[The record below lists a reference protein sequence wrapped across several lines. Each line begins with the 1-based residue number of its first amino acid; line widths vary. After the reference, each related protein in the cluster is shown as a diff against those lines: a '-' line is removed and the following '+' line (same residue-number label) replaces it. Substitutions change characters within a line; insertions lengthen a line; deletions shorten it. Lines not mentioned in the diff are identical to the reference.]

1 MLPLADS
8 SFGAL
13 SLGPDPWTVTLDP
26 FQLVPILVIGLLYA
40 RRARTL
46 ARRGRPVPRARILA
60 FASGLGML
68 VVALASPV
76 DSIGE
81 ERLLSIHMVQ
91 HILIGDIAALLLVL
105 GVTGPLLR
113 PVLALPV
120 IGRLR
125 VLAHPFV
132 ALPLWA
138 VNLYAWHLPAAYG
151 AALSNNV
158 VHAAQHTCFLLAGSF
173 MWAALVEP
181 LPGPAWFGSGF
192 KALYV
197 VVVRVIEAG
206 LANIF
211 IWSSRPFYPHYVDA
225 PRFHGISVMAD
236 QNTGGAILLLEGS
249 LLTFGVLA
257 WLFLRWINEGE
268 RAELLVA
275 QGVDPRAA
283 HRAVRYGRAE
293 SLGEHTQGPEPA

>member
-1 MLPLADS
+1 MLPLAHAG
-8 SFGAL
+8 FGTL
-13 SLGPDPWTVTLDP
+13 ELGNEPWTVTLDP
-26 FQLVPILVIGLLYA
+26 FQLLPILLVGLLYA

-46 ARRGRPVPRARILA
+46 ARRGRPVARARIVA
-60 FASGLGML
+60 FASGLAVL

-76 DSIGE
+76 DSVGE
-81 ERLLSIHMVQ
+81 ERLLSVHMLQ
-91 HILIGDIAALLLVL
+91 HILIGDIAALLLVI

-125 VLAHPFV
+125 ILAHPFV

-138 VNLYAWHLPAAYG
+138 VNLYVWHLPALYG
-151 AALSNNV
+151 AALANNV
-158 VHAAQHTCFLLAGSF
+158 VHAAQHTCFLVAGSF
-173 MWAALVEP
+173 MWAALIEP

-197 VVVRVIEAG
+197 VVVRVIEAA
-206 LANIF
+206 LANVF
-211 IWSSRPFYPHYVDA
+211 IWSSRPFYPHYVAA
-225 PRFHGISVMAD
+225 PRLDGISALSD
-236 QNTGGAILLLEGS
+236 QNTAGAVLLLEGS

-257 WLFLRWINEGE
+257 WLFLRWAGEGE
-268 RAELLVA
+268 RAQQLVE

-283 HRAVRYGRAE
+283 RRAARYGRSEALAE
-293 SLGEHTQGPEPA
+293 APRDPEPA